1 MGPTPSGPGG
11 GGLARQPGPRRADPR
26 WREDGARQLSE
37 ASPRGLYKPVP
48 ANYESLITDELKTI
62 MEFPGYT
69 ADNFSKARKAYQAW
83 GGQPR
88 NTRFGWIRKG

>member
-1 MGPTPSGPGG
+1 LTGSVASRLDVG
-11 GGLARQPGPRRADPR
+11 PGPRRSGPKR
-26 WREDGARQLSE
+26 HSGPAR
-37 ASPRGLYKPVP
+37 PVP
-48 ANYESLITDELKTI
+48 ANYESLVTDELKTI

-69 ADNFSKARKAYQAW
+69 ADNISKARRAYQAW

>member
-1 MGPTPSGPGG
+1 
-11 GGLARQPGPRRADPR
+11 
-26 WREDGARQLSE
+26 
-37 ASPRGLYKPVP
+37 
-48 ANYESLITDELKTI
+48 